1 MEVVDNPFEESVDAD
16 MIIKVKDVD
25 IFINKNIFLKSEATN
40 AVNKDESIII
50 EIINGKEW
58 LIKTMDNYSAE
69 NVIRFFKF
77 IIPGFIVQLNG
88 KKIISFCTTFII
100 TFDTMDNRDITF
112 YYISD
117 NWGSGY
123 HFWLKTRQNPEAA

>member
-1 MEVVDNPFEESVDAD
+1 
-16 MIIKVKDVD
+16 MIVKVKDVN
-25 IFINKNIFLKSEATN
+25 IFINKNILQKSK
-40 AVNKDESIII
+40 AVNKEESIII

-58 LIKTMDNYSAE
+58 LIKRMDNYSAE

-112 YYISD
+112 FAKYFGNII
-117 NWGSGY
+117 G
-123 HFWLKTRQNPEAA
+123 HELMF

>member
-1 MEVVDNPFEESVDAD
+1 MEVVDNPFEESADAD

-58 LIKTMDNYSAE
+58 LIKRMDNYSAE
-69 NVIRFFKF
+69 NVIRFDLSY
-77 IIPGFIVQLNG
+77 Q
-88 KKIISFCTTFII
+88 
-100 TFDTMDNRDITF
+100 
-112 YYISD
+112 
-117 NWGSGY
+117 GSL
-123 HFWLKTRQNPEAA
+123 FN